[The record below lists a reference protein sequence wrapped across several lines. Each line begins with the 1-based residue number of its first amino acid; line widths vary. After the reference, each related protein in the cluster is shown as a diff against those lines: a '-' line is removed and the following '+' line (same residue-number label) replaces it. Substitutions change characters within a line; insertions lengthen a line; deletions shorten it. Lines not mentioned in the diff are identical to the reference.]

1 MKNNGVKRLVMSVL
15 FLLAGMPF
23 LLAQSQIKV
32 SGKVT
37 DDLKES
43 MIGVSVFEKGTT
55 NGVITD
61 LDGNYMLSVKEGAVI
76 VYSYIGYV
84 TQEKKAVP
92 GVMNVTLKEDTKTLD
107 EVVVVGYGVQKKS
120 SVTGAISQVK
130 AEDMQNRTI
139 SNAPAAL
146 QGKTAGVQVIQTSA
160 APGSSPT
167 VRVRGYSSNVSSNP
181 LYVVDGVRL
190 SDISGI
196 DPNDIASMEVL
207 KDAASAAIYGAEAGN
222 GVVLIT
228 TKKGK
233 SGQGKITYDFQF
245 SSQSLARVPKMLSA
259 EQYIDYMV
267 EANTFT
273 EDYLLQNWDGVTNT
287 AWTDVAFE
295 NSRMQKHNIAFTNG
309 SDRGNYYLSLT
320 YLDDNGIVKG
330 NADTYKRLTATINSE
345 YEIKPWLKVG
355 TTNQIEKYNVR
366 SVSTNNE
373 YGSLLTSILQL
384 DPLTPDTYTYEN
396 LPTHMLTALNSGKH
410 LLQDDN
416 GNYYAVSKFFAGEQ
430 YHPMIMR
437 DNNIGKNSGFNV
449 SGSAYADFKPFKGF
463 TFTSRFGYR
472 LSGTRS
478 STTSLPFYGNATQ
491 SRDYVGQSNTSSTT
505 IYYQWENFANY
516 MKTFGQHTVTAMV
529 GMSYQESTYDYVNGS
544 LSPNEED
551 ALKKNDPL
559 FYYLNYASA
568 SAIKGVGG
576 EKTRS
581 AKLSYFGRVGY
592 EFAGRYLLQASLR
605 ADAADLSLLPAT
617 NRWGYFSAVSVGW
630 TVSEENFF
638 APLKEHVSSLKLRAS
653 WGQNGSLAAL
663 SGYAY
668 STDMALGGLYP
679 FVMGNSYI
687 TSAAPSTMGN
697 DELKWETSEQIN
709 VGIDARFLNDRLT
722 FSVDYFDK
730 KTKDLLVSG
739 TTPSLIIGGSTSP
752 MNAGNVSNKGWEFEL
767 GWRDRIGSFNYGVR
781 ANLATLKN
789 KVTYIDPSITRL
801 SGVNFH
807 TSTITYFEEG
817 YPVYYFRG
825 YKFKGVDPATGDP
838 TFYDLDESGDLND
851 GDLAYIGDAIPDFT
865 YGITLT
871 AGWKGF
877 DLTVFGT
884 GSQGNDIFNCI
895 NRPDFAASNKLREV
909 FYDNRWTA
917 SNPNGSVPRAGATNM
932 DKYQISDALV
942 YDGSFFKIKQIQL
955 GYTFPKNWMKKLCV
969 GNLRV
974 YGSLDDFFT
983 FTKYPG
989 FDPEAAANSTS
1000 GMGIDKGSYP
1010 CSKKV
1015 VLGFNIEF

>member
-1 MKNNGVKRLVMSVL
+1 MSAL

-37 DDLKES
+37 DDQKES

-437 DNNIGKNSGFNV
+437 DNSIGKNSGFNV

-478 STTSLPFYGNATQ
+478 STTNLPFYGNATQ

-551 ALKKNDPL
+551 ALKKM
-559 FYYLNYASA
+559 
-568 SAIKGVGG
+568 I
-576 EKTRS
+576 RC
-581 AKLSYFGRVGY
+581 
-592 EFAGRYLLQASLR
+592 
-605 ADAADLSLLPAT
+605 
-617 NRWGYFSAVSVGW
+617 
-630 TVSEENFF
+630 
-638 APLKEHVSSLKLRAS
+638 
-653 WGQNGSLAAL
+653 
-663 SGYAY
+663 
-668 STDMALGGLYP
+668 
-679 FVMGNSYI
+679 
-687 TSAAPSTMGN
+687 
-697 DELKWETSEQIN
+697 
-709 VGIDARFLNDRLT
+709 
-722 FSVDYFDK
+722 
-730 KTKDLLVSG
+730 
-739 TTPSLIIGGSTSP
+739 
-752 MNAGNVSNKGWEFEL
+752 
-767 GWRDRIGSFNYGVR
+767 
-781 ANLATLKN
+781 
-789 KVTYIDPSITRL
+789 
-801 SGVNFH
+801 
-807 TSTITYFEEG
+807 STI
-817 YPVYYFRG
+817 
-825 YKFKGVDPATGDP
+825 
-838 TFYDLDESGDLND
+838 
-851 GDLAYIGDAIPDFT
+851 
-865 YGITLT
+865 
-871 AGWKGF
+871 
-877 DLTVFGT
+877 
-884 GSQGNDIFNCI
+884 
-895 NRPDFAASNKLREV
+895 
-909 FYDNRWTA
+909 
-917 SNPNGSVPRAGATNM
+917 
-932 DKYQISDALV
+932 
-942 YDGSFFKIKQIQL
+942 
-955 GYTFPKNWMKKLCV
+955 
-969 GNLRV
+969 
-974 YGSLDDFFT
+974 
-983 FTKYPG
+983 
-989 FDPEAAANSTS
+989 
-1000 GMGIDKGSYP
+1000 
-1010 CSKKV
+1010 
-1015 VLGFNIEF
+1015 

>member
-1 MKNNGVKRLVMSVL
+1 MKNNGVKRLAMSAL

-437 DNNIGKNSGFNV
+437 DNSIGKNSGFNV

-478 STTSLPFYGNATQ
+478 STTNLPFYGNATQ

-617 NRWGYFSAVSVGW
+617 NRWGYFPAVSVGW
-630 TVSEENFF
+630 TVSEEKFF
-638 APLKEHVSSLKLRAS
+638 APLKDHVSSLKLRAS

-722 FSVDYFDK
+722 FSMDYFDK